1 MKRSRI
7 DVLIVGG
14 GPSGL
19 AAAIA
24 LRSRG
29 ALSVRVV
36 ERESQAGGVPRH
48 SFHHGYGLLDLHQ
61 LLSGPAYAR
70 KYRLLAG
77 KSGVEVSTSTT
88 ATEWCGDTALALTS
102 GQGLEE
108 VQARAVVLAT
118 GARERGRSA
127 RGVPGTRPAGI
138 YTTGALQQ
146 AVYLHRQPVG
156 TRAVIVGAE
165 HVSFSAVM
173 TLAHAGVKS
182 VAMVTPEPAHA
193 SYLALRWAT
202 GLLYGY
208 QLLTNATVV
217 EIMGGVRVEAVRVRM
232 AAGHERLIECDT
244 VVFTADWVPDYE
256 LARRAGLRMT
266 DATKSPAVDI
276 GGKTSRA
283 GVYAVGNLILPIKA
297 ADQCALEG
305 RALARVILEQI

>member
-1 MKRSRI
+1 MFVRCPPPVLVAGVLSDSASSLASHTISAERLSRFSRRVF
-7 DVLIVGG
+7 DWRLASFVFLVCFVL
-14 GPSGL
+14 
-19 AAAIA
+19 
-24 LRSRG
+24 
-29 ALSVRVV
+29 
-36 ERESQAGGVPRH
+36 
-48 SFHHGYGLLDLHQ
+48 LL
-61 LLSGPAYAR
+61 
-70 KYRLLAG
+70 
-77 KSGVEVSTSTT
+77 
-88 ATEWCGDTALALTS
+88 
-102 GQGLEE
+102 
-108 VQARAVVLAT
+108 
-118 GARERGRSA
+118 
-127 RGVPGTRPAGI
+127 
-138 YTTGALQQ
+138 
-146 AVYLHRQPVG
+146 
-156 TRAVIVGAE
+156 GAE